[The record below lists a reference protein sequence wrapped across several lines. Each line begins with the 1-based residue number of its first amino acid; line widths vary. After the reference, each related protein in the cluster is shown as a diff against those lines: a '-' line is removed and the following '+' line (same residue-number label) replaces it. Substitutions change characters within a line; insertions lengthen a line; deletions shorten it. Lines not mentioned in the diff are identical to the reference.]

1 MHSGIPM
8 EPMTDMQIG
17 LWLRECRPGPGRP
30 GPGRPGSGRPDSD
43 HLGSDHLGSGHLGSS
58 VCMLELDPGV
68 VCSVAV
74 VLVV

>member
-8 EPMTDMQIG
+8 E
-17 LWLRECRPGPGRP
+17 RP
-30 GPGRPGSGRPDSD
+30 SSSRPDSD
-43 HLGSDHLGSGHLGSS
+43 HLGSDHLGSGHLGSG
-58 VCMLELDPGV
+58 VCVLELELGV

>member
-8 EPMTDMQIG
+8 E
-17 LWLRECRPGPGRP
+17 RP
-30 GPGRPGSGRPDSD
+30 SSSHPDSD
-43 HLGSDHLGSGHLGSS
+43 HLGSG
-58 VCMLELDPGV
+58 VCVLELELGV

>member
-8 EPMTDMQIG
+8 E
-17 LWLRECRPGPGRP
+17 RP
-30 GPGRPGSGRPDSD
+30 SSSRPDSD
-43 HLGSDHLGSGHLGSS
+43 HLGSDHLGSGHLGSG
-58 VCMLELDPGV
+58 VCVLKLELGV